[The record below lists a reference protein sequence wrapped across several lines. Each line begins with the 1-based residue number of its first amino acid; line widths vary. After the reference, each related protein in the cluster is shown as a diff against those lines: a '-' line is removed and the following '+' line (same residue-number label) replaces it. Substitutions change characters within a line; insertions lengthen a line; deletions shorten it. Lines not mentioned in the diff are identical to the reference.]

1 MARTMDEHPTI
12 GVEEEFLLVDNDT
25 GEPVVATSDEL
36 RAELT
41 RLRRVAADA
50 ASACGARLLAVAL
63 PPSVPHHFPI
73 TDTPRYHKIGENF
86 GMIAHEQGSAAAMC
100 TSRYQT
106 GRRRSRSA
114 TGCDHGYH
122 CFWR

>member
-1 MARTMDEHPTI
+1 MDEHPTV
-12 GVEEEFLLVDNDT
+12 GVEEEFLLVDTDT
-25 GEPVVATSDEL
+25 DEPVVATSDEL

-50 ASACGARLLAVAL
+50 ASACGVRLLAVAL

-86 GMIAHEQGSAAAMC
+86 GMIAHEQGFAATTC

-106 GRRRSRSA
+106 GRRRPRSA